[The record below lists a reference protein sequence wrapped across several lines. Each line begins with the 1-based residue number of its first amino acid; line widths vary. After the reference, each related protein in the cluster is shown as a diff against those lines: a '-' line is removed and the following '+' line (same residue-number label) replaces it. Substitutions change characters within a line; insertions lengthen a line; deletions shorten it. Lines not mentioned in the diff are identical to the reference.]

1 MKNKMKEYEE
11 FIRKEIAK
19 GDWGKD
25 LLLFHEEMVRCFQHE
40 RLVHLIIMLFF
51 VAVDLVL
58 IFLTMILIGNLG
70 GEWLVMWPLYLITLI
85 VTVLAVAYVKYYYFL
100 ENHVQGLYRLT
111 AVLSRF
117 VEKKEEKGKK

>member
-1 MKNKMKEYEE
+1 MKEYEE

-19 GDWGKD
+19 GGWGED

-58 IFLTMILIGNLG
+58 IFLTVILLGNLG
-70 GEWLVMWPLYLITLI
+70 SEWLVMWPFYLVTLI
-85 VTVLAVAYVKYYYFL
+85 VTALAVAYVKYYEIAFSYHPFITL
-100 ENHVQGLYRLT
+100 
-111 AVLSRF
+111 
-117 VEKKEEKGKK
+117 

>member
-19 GDWGKD
+19 GNWGKD

-51 VAVDLVL
+51 IFMTL
-58 IFLTMILIGNLG
+58 IFLGISFLTALIFTGDCWYCGLPVYIL
-70 GEWLVMWPLYLITLI
+70 TLI
-85 VTVLAVAYVKYYYFL
+85 LVCLSVAYVKHYYFL
-100 ENHVQGLYRLT
+100 ENHIQKMYDYFLN
-111 AVLSRF
+111 
-117 VEKKEEKGKK
+117 K